1 MLGYHGKVVGPLG
14 PLVLRKG
21 ASGMNGEN
29 IPDSLQEWL
38 HLKDRALAV
47 AAEGISIADAR
58 NPGRPLIYVNE
69 GFERLTGYS
78 ADEVLGLNCKFLQG
92 RESNPDTVQVIRD
105 ALATGTDCTVEILN
119 RKKDGTPFWN
129 RLSITP
135 VRDGAGEVTHFIGI
149 QSDVT
154 DRREAESR
162 LRDANEE
169 MRRNLE
175 EAALIQQA
183 WLPGSI
189 PEVPGYQ
196 FAWKFRP
203 CDELAGDG
211 LNIIPLDKHQFGV
224 HILDVS
230 GHGVPAALLSVSL
243 NRMLSPQPEQS
254 CLFVPTKGSPTGFAP
269 ADPGLVAA
277 TLNRQYS
284 AGPATGRF
292 FTLIY
297 GILDSRTGAFRYVTA
312 GHPPPVLINESGATL
327 CPLAPGLP
335 IGALP
340 GFQFGER
347 TIHLQPGDR
356 LLLYTDGAI
365 EAVDESDEELGE
377 KRVLDT
383 LVELYQEKLEDSLV
397 STIDYIE
404 QWCPGGNPQD
414 DVTLLAIEARK
425 S

>member
-1 MLGYHGKVVGPLG
+1 MGLD
-14 PLVLRKG
+14 
-21 ASGMNGEN
+21 N
-29 IPDSLQEWL
+29 IPENLQEWL
-38 HLKDRALAV
+38 RLKDRALA
-47 AAEGISIADAR
+47 AAVEGITIADAR
-58 NPGRPLIYVNE
+58 TSDRPLIYVNE
-69 GFERLTGYS
+69 GFERLTGYT
-78 ADEVLGLNCKFLQG
+78 AEEVIGRNCKFLQG
-92 RESNPDTVQVIRD
+92 RDADQDTVQVIRD
-105 ALATGTDCTVEILN
+105 ALTAGKDCTVEILN
-119 RKKDGTPFWN
+119 RRKDGTPFWN

-135 VRDGAGEVTHFIGI
+135 VLDETGAVTHFIGV

-154 DRREAESR
+154 DRRRAEDGLREAN
-162 LRDANEE
+162 AQ

-175 EAALIQQA
+175 EAAIIQQA
-183 WLPGSI
+183 WLPQSL
-189 PEVPGYQ
+189 PRVAGYE

-211 LNIIPLDKHQFGV
+211 LNIIPLGEHLFGI

-254 CLFVPTKGSPTGFAP
+254 CLFVPTAGSPTGYAP

-292 FTLIY
+292 FTVIY
-297 GILDSRTGAFRYVTA
+297 GILDTRVGSFRYVTA
-312 GHPPPVLINESGATL
+312 GHPPPVLINAAGAKL

-340 GFQFGER
+340 GFNFGER
-347 TIHLQPGDR
+347 TVYLEPGDR

-365 EAVDESDEELGE
+365 EAVDAADEELGE
-377 KRVLDT
+377 KRVLDA
-383 LVELYQEKLEDSLV
+383 LVELYPEDLDTSLATMI
-397 STIDYIE
+397 SRIE
-404 QWCPGGNPQD
+404 QWCPGGKPQD
-414 DVTLLAIEARK
+414 DVTLLAIEARRPA
-425 S
+425 